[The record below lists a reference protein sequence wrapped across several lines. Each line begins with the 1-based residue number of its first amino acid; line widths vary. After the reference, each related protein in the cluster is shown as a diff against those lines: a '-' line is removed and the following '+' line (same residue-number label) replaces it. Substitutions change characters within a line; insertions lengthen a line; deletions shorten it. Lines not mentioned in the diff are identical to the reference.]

1 MKPIVDKKFLLEKFH
16 GKGGWTYVSIKN
28 NTLNK
33 KGPFGWVRV
42 RGTIDDYEIR
52 KYHLMPTGKGK
63 FNVAGESGNSKK
75 DQ

>member
-42 RGTIDDYEIR
+42 RGTIE
-52 KYHLMPTGKGK
+52 
-63 FNVAGESGNSKK
+63 
-75 DQ
+75 